1 VRRGEIWT
9 APGGAEYAGKPRP
22 VLVVQDDAFAET
34 DSVTVCP
41 LTSHAVEAGFVRPA
55 LAPTAANGLREP
67 SWAMVD
73 KVTTVRRARLK
84 ERIGT
89 TSPATARA
97 VNRAIV
103 IFFGLAG

>member
-9 APGGAEYAGKPRP
+9 AAGGGEYAGKPRP

-34 DSVTVCP
+34 ESVTVCP
-41 LTSHAVEAGFVRPA
+41 LTSQAVEAEFVRPA
-55 LAPTAANGLREP
+55 LAPTAANGLREA

-73 KVTTVRRARLK
+73 KVATVRRTRLK

-89 TSPATARA
+89 ISPAALRA

-103 IFFGLAG
+103 VFFGLAG

>member
-1 VRRGEIWT
+1 M
-9 APGGAEYAGKPRP
+9 AAGGAEYAGKPRP

-41 LTSHAVEAGFVRPA
+41 LTSHAVAAEFVRPA

-67 SWAMVD
+67 SRVMVD
-73 KVTTVRRARLK
+73 KLTTIRRTRLK

-89 TSPATARA
+89 LSPAALRA